1 MVLVWYEILN
11 LADADMRKGKVK
23 ENSEN
28 SATLSLNASRTICEF
43 FFESLYFQE
52 PWVILHIVKQKA
64 VAVLNYTFPAQD

>member
-28 SATLSLNASRTICEF
+28 SATLSLNA
-43 FFESLYFQE
+43 
-52 PWVILHIVKQKA
+52 
-64 VAVLNYTFPAQD
+64 